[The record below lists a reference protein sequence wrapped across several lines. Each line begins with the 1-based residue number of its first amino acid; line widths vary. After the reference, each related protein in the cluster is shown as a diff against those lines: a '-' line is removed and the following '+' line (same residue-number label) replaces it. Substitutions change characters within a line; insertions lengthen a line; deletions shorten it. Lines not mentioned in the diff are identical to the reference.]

1 MKRSGIIILVILAL
15 LVLWGITV
23 RNGLATAEVGIKG
36 KWGEVE
42 TQFQRKM
49 KLYENVIATIKGSA
63 KFEDTVLTN
72 IVKMRSRIPSTLDPN
87 NPQALADA
95 NRQLDQ
101 MKGSI
106 LNINVEAYPT
116 LKTTDQF
123 KEFQAQ
129 IEGTENRV
137 TTAIRDWNG
146 AITAYNNKIV
156 KFPANLIA
164 GILGYKEKA
173 NYKADEGA
181 KDAKV
186 DFGTK

>member
-72 IVKMRSRIPSTLDPN
+72 IIKMRSRIPANIDPN
-87 NPQALADA
+87 NPQALANA

-101 MKGSI
+101 MKSTI

-116 LKTTDQF
+116 LQTTGAFRD
-123 KEFQAQ
+123 FQAQ
-129 IEGTENRV
+129 VEGTENRV

-146 AITAYNNKIV
+146 AITEYNNKLV
-156 KFPANLIA
+156 RFPNNLIA
-164 GILGYKEKA
+164 GLLGYKSKENFKS
-173 NYKADEGA
+173 DEGA

-186 DFGTK
+186 DFSK

>member
-1 MKRSGIIILVILAL
+1 MKRSGIIILVIVAI

-23 RNGLATAEVGIKG
+23 RNGLATAQTGING

-72 IVKMRSRIPSTLDPN
+72 IVKMRSRIPTIDPN
-87 NPQALADA
+87 NPQSLSDA

-116 LKTTDQF
+116 LQTTGAF
-123 KEFQAQ
+123 KDFQAQ

-137 TTAIRDWNG
+137 TTAIKDWNG
-146 AITAYNNKIV
+146 SITEYNTKLV
-156 KFPANLIA
+156 KFPANMVA

-173 NYKADEGA
+173 NFKADEGA
-181 KDAKV
+181 KDTKV
-186 DFGTK
+186 DFSK